1 MNVVI
6 SFNSLIL
13 NIMFLSDS
21 DATDSAFYNK
31 LIHASLHDL
40 ILDFFVVINKSR
52 VNLRKEDLR
61 IKKTSK
67 SLATLFEL
75 IVINHTISRN
85 SSS

>member
-1 MNVVI
+1 M
-6 SFNSLIL
+6 L
-13 NIMFLSDS
+13 LSDS

-40 ILDFFVVINKSR
+40 TLDSFVVINKSKI
-52 VNLRKEDLR
+52 NLRKEDLR

-75 IVINHTISRN
+75 IVINHATSRN
-85 SSS
+85 SFS

>member
-1 MNVVI
+1 
-6 SFNSLIL
+6 
-13 NIMFLSDS
+13 MFLFNS
-21 DATDSAFYNK
+21 DATDSAFYDK

-40 ILDFFVVINKSR
+40 ILDFFVVINKLK

-75 IVINHTISRN
+75 IVINYTTSRN
-85 SSS
+85 FSS